1 MRKINKN
8 HTLAHIH
15 QAGIIPAKGSF
26 LSVFYQVLLRTFPV
40 TLKRI
45 EIEGFF
51 SWTVIWSVL
60 TPFGLQISQWT
71 YLPQV

>member
-8 HTLAHIH
+8 HTLAHPP
-15 QAGIIPAKGSF
+15 GWFIPAKGSF